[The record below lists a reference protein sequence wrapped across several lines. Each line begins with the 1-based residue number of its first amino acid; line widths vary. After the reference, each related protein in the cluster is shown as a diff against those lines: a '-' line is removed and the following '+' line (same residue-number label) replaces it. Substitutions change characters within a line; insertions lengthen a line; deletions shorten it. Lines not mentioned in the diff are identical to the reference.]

1 MSADLLDWIVLM
13 DFKYYVNDDN
23 TCHWYLK
30 RSLERFTSEEILLI
44 YEGSMSSQLRKRW
57 NWAVANANRKYNH
70 EVHHPECPAVDGFGC
85 RCAELS

>member
-1 MSADLLDWIVLM
+1 MSVDLLDWIVSM

-44 YEGSMSSQLRKRW
+44 YESSMSSQLRERW
-57 NWAVANANRKYNH
+57 NWAVADAIRK
-70 EVHHPECPAVDGFGC
+70 
-85 RCAELS
+85 